1 MEKKQEGFATYL
13 CVQAPEKGYSF
24 EQQMIEHN
32 RQLMLLSVQKREEE
46 YYFEIQDKKEFL
58 TLFRERSNEYT
69 FVRTVLFGIVTCL
82 EQLNDYLLKPDSVML
97 MPETVFLDADGKV
110 YLCYVPG
117 YEGNIQQEFC
127 SFMEYLMKYINH
139 KEDNLV
145 VLVYGIYHIVR
156 EQQYSLLAVR
166 QFMEEREK
174 GIFVKQREEEMY
186 MAASLSVQET
196 ARKADNQVIESD
208 ELDNGEIVKL
218 KSGVAGEDSE
228 EQKDE
233 KKEQGEKRETP
244 LHYQQHINL
253 FKVKKQWILSV
264 MATILL
270 LFAGM
275 SLYEGMFIYHTMAQ
289 GILLPLVAAGCLLS
303 FGIALNKGI
312 KIYRLKRSMHKNVVA
327 NGIDSEY
334 NRG

>member
-32 RQLMLLSVQKREEE
+32 RQLMLLSIQKREEE

-58 TLFRERSNEYT
+58 ILFRERSNEYT
-69 FVRTVLFGIVTCL
+69 FIRAVLFGIVTCL
-82 EQLNDYLLKPDSVML
+82 EQLDDYLLKPDSVML
-97 MPETVFLDADGKV
+97 MPETVFLDTDGQV

-127 SFMEYLMKYINH
+127 SFMEYLMKYIDH

-166 QFMEEREK
+166 QFMEEREN
-174 GIFVKQREEEMY
+174 GIFVKQRKEEMY
-186 MAASLSVQET
+186 MAASLSAQET
-196 ARKADNQVIESD
+196 DQKADNKIIESD
-208 ELDNGEIVKL
+208 NNKITKQ
-218 KSGVAGEDSE
+218 KSEMVGEDNK
-228 EQKDE
+228 EQKNE
-233 KKEQGEKRETP
+233 KKEQGEKRETL
-244 LHYQQHINL
+244 LHYQQHKNL
-253 FKVKKQWILSV
+253 FKVRKQWILSV
-264 MATILL
+264 MAAMLL

-289 GILLPLVAAGCLLS
+289 GIVLPLVAAGCLLS

-327 NGIDSEY
+327 NETNSEY

>member
-32 RQLMLLSVQKREEE
+32 RQLMLLSIQKREEE

-69 FVRTVLFGIVTCL
+69 FIRTVLFGIITCL
-82 EQLNDYLLKPDSVML
+82 EQLDDYLLKPDSVML
-97 MPETVFLDADGKV
+97 MPETVFLDADGQV

-127 SFMEYLMKYINH
+127 SFMEYLMKYIDH

-156 EQQYSLLAVR
+156 EQQYSLLAVC

-174 GIFVKQREEEMY
+174 GISAKQREEEMN
-186 MAASLSVQET
+186 MASSLSVQET
-196 ARKADNQVIESD
+196 NKKADKKVIESGSS
-208 ELDNGEIVKL
+208 EIIKLQSGMAGGDNG
-218 KSGVAGEDSE
+218 G
-228 EQKDE
+228 QKDE
-233 KKEQGEKRETP
+233 KEEQGEKREAP
-244 LHYQQHINL
+244 FHYQQHKNL
-253 FKVKKQWILSV
+253 IKVRKQWILSV
-264 MATILL
+264 MAAMLL

-289 GILLPLVAAGCLLS
+289 GIVLPLVAAACLLC
-303 FGIALNKGI
+303 FGIAFNKGI
-312 KIYRLKRSMHKNVVA
+312 TIYRLKRSMHKNVVA
-327 NGIDSEY
+327 NGTDSEY